1 MSAKIKNILLTLLT
15 LLALAMLV
23 AYAAAIPS
31 PAITPEAEDAYW
43 GQSVSDDD
51 EYAFLFD

>member
-1 MSAKIKNILLTLLT
+1 MSAKVKNILLT
-15 LLALAMLV
+15 LLALAMLL

-43 GQSVSDDD
+43 GQSLGDDG
-51 EYAFLFD
+51 EYAFLFND

>member
-1 MSAKIKNILLTLLT
+1 MSAKVKNILLTLLA
-15 LLALAMLV
+15 LALLV

>member
-1 MSAKIKNILLTLLT
+1 MSAKIKNILLTLLSVA
-15 LLALAMLV
+15 LLI

-31 PAITPEAEDAYW
+31 PVVTDEASASYW
-43 GQSVSDDD
+43 AESQSEDD